1 MLTLSVLWVVL
12 AVAVTVAALWRKTA
26 RAAVDRVHSKD
37 ESGRVMLVA
46 AVVYSLALCAGF
58 VYVSRFFVAGL

>member
-12 AVAVTVAALWRKTA
+12 AVAVTVAALRRKSA
-26 RAAVDRVHSKD
+26 RAAVDAIHSRD
-37 ESGRVMLVA
+37 ESGSVMLVA

-58 VYVSRFFVAGL
+58 FYVSRFFVAGL